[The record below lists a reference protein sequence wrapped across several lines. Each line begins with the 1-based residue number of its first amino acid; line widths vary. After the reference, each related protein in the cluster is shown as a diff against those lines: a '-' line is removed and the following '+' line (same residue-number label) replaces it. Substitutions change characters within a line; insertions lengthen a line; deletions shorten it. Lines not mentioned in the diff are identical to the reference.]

1 MKRIGEACKGA
12 PKRAHLPVREQGRAA
27 VPVANLAPGSLAL
40 SRRLWSAEDKVPT
53 PEFSDPV
60 FKRRC
65 NVKSFNISSLSVILL
80 GCTAALL
87 LSPASK
93 AQEGFD
99 HFTGTSVQNVYE
111 PVASK
116 PAQPAVKQM
125 PADLQ
130 AQKRQTGSASTL
142 QLATKQGS
150 SLPTK
155 PQAKAAAKKRKP
167 TAHELK
173 KP

>member
-1 MKRIGEACKGA
+1 MKYFNM
-12 PKRAHLPVREQGRAA
+12 L
-27 VPVANLAPGSLAL
+27 SLL
-40 SRRLWSAEDKVPT
+40 
-53 PEFSDPV
+53 
-60 FKRRC
+60 
-65 NVKSFNISSLSVILL
+65 VIVL
-80 GCTAALL
+80 GFTAALL
-87 LSPASK
+87 LSPVSK

-99 HFTGTSVQNVYE
+99 HFTGAGVQNVYE

-116 PAQPAVKQM
+116 AAQPAVKQM

-150 SLPTK
+150 ALPAH
-155 PQAKAAAKKRKP
+155 PQAQAAAKKRKP
-167 TAHELK
+167 APELK